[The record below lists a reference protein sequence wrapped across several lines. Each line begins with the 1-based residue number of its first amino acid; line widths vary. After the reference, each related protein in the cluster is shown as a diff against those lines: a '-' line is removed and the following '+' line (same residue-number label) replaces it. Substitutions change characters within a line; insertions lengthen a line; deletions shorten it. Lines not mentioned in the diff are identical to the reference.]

1 MSGQERK
8 DGRGVVEEGGIRRKS
23 RGDGRM
29 GDKEG
34 RHGRSDGEMEGGGR
48 KTRGEEEGGMGD
60 EEGRHGRSDG
70 EMEGGGRKRRGDG
83 RRDGRQGG
91 ETWKE

>member
-1 MSGQERK
+1 MEGVMERWREGE
-8 DGRGVVEEGGIRRKS
+8 GRGEEMEGG
-23 RGDGRM
+23 M